1 MPTYDYICTKC
12 EHEFEVFQ
20 SMSEEPIKNCP
31 VCKKKVRRLIGG
43 GSGLIFKGSGFYLTD
58 YVKNKDDKKTKSN
71 ENGKKKKAPEKK
83 ESSKVKEKTKT
94 KDGKK

>member
-20 SMSEEPIKNCP
+20 TMSEEPIKNCP

-43 GSGLIFKGSGFYLTD
+43 GSGLIIKGSGF
-58 YVKNKDDKKTKSN
+58 
-71 ENGKKKKAPEKK
+71 
-83 ESSKVKEKTKT
+83 
-94 KDGKK
+94 